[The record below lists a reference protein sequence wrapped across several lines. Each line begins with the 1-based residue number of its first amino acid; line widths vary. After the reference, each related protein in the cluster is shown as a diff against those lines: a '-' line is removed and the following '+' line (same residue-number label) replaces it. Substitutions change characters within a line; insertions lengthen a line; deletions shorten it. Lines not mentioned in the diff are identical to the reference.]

1 MAWME
6 WSDALALGLDGVDA
20 QHRWLVEATNQLH
33 EALADPATGRE
44 AVGRTLDGLMDY
56 TMNHFIMEEDLFLR
70 HGYPERER
78 HTALHDQFTAAVMSV
93 INRFEDGEE
102 VGAEVLTLLKDWLV
116 QHIQHVDRAY
126 APFFRERG
134 IAA

>member
-33 EALADPATGRE
+33 EALADPGIGRE
-44 AVGRTLDGLMDY
+44 TVGRTLDGLMDY
-56 TMNHFIMEEDLFLR
+56 TMNHFIMEEDLFQR

-102 VGAEVLTLLKDWLV
+102 VGAEVLALLKDWLV
-116 QHIQHVDRAY
+116 QHILHVDRAY
-126 APFFRERG
+126 APFFKERG